1 MPHEFSLTPSRC
13 AVIEDPS
20 LRQEIRDHT
29 GSDEA
34 TSSILSAIDRFGGDS
49 SIVRFEIAPKPRSLR
64 SPHKSLV
71 AWRVRAVRS

>member
-1 MPHEFSLTPSRC
+1 MPHEFSLTRSRC

-20 LRQEIRDHT
+20 LRQEIRDLT

-34 TSSILSAIDRFGGDS
+34 TYGILSAIGRFGEDP
-49 SIVRFEIAPKPRSLR
+49 SIDRFEIAPKPRSSR
-64 SPHKSLV
+64 SPHNPSV